1 SKEEIERM
9 MADAESHADEDRAR
23 KEEAEIRNAGDSLLY
38 STEKF
43 IKENEE
49 KLSSGDAAEKKT
61 ETEAALEELKTALGG
76 SNYEMIKSATEKVA
90 TVSQALG
97 TAIYAAGAAEG
108 EANSADDGVEDAEVI
123 DEQEEQKA

>member
-1 SKEEIERM
+1 M
-9 MADAESHADEDRAR
+9 MSDAESHAEEDRQR

-43 IKENEE
+43 IKDNEE
-49 KLSSGDAAEKKT
+49 KLSTGDALEKKT
-61 ETEAALEELKTALGG
+61 ETEAALVELKTALGG

-97 TAIYAAGAAEG
+97 AALYAGAAAEG
-108 EANSADDGVEDAEVI
+108 EAQATPNEDGVEDAEVV
-123 DEQEEQKA
+123 E

>member
-1 SKEEIERM
+1 M

-43 IKENEE
+43 IKDNEE

-97 TAIYAAGAAEG
+97 AALYAAGASADG

-123 DEQEEQKA
+123 EEEKV

>member
-1 SKEEIERM
+1 
-9 MADAESHADEDRAR
+9 
-23 KEEAEIRNAGDSLLY
+23 
-38 STEKF
+38 
-43 IKENEE
+43 
-49 KLSSGDAAEKKT
+49 LSSGDAAEKKT